1 MKRTVMVFICLAML
15 SGCATTQMVKMD
27 QKPEL
32 VADQKV
38 ATLVI
43 MRDTFFGGAVVFW
56 NYLDGKLIGETSG
69 NSYIVAKVSPGPHY
83 VVSSTENT
91 GVAHFDFQA
100 GKMYYL
106 RQGVTMGAWR
116 ARTSGFFPMTRE
128 EALEAM
134 TKCSYLELK
143 PDAPREDMDPTL
155 YQNAIDEYETGIKEN
170 PEGYKALLEYSGS

>member
-1 MKRTVMVFICLAML
+1 MVLICLAML
-15 SGCATTQMVKMD
+15 SGCATTQMVKME

-32 VADQKV
+32 VADQAT

-43 MRDTFFGGAVVFW
+43 IRDTFFGGGVVFW

-69 NSYIVAKVSPGPHY
+69 NSYIVA
-83 VVSSTENT
+83 
-91 GVAHFDFQA
+91 
-100 GKMYYL
+100 
-106 RQGVTMGAWR
+106 
-116 ARTSGFFPMTRE
+116 RE

-143 PDAPREDMDPTL
+143 PDIPREEMDPTL

-170 PEGYKALLEYSGS
+170 PEGYKELLEYSGLR